1 MAGLPKHMSLARQP
15 TCFCFHGVFE
25 IFDLSCC
32 EVRQLQIINL
42 FLHDFFKITQL
53 LFEALVFVK
62 MFTNNA
68 DEHLLQHFS
77 TVFQRPL
84 VIDFESRFNIK
95 KAGECMPAANH
106 KKRRLEFL
114 SLDCAYHCEITR
126 SKSLRHTSHSSGHF
140 FWNSCLPTSL
150 SNESCISKRC
160 FAQTLVVSVLA
171 FKIKRY
177 SAFDKVSPYS
187 ANQLTQ
193 GYDLRDVGLSCCTAR
208 NTSKQV

>member
-1 MAGLPKHMSLARQP
+1 
-15 TCFCFHGVFE
+15 
-25 IFDLSCC
+25 
-32 EVRQLQIINL
+32 
-42 FLHDFFKITQL
+42 
-53 LFEALVFVK
+53 
-62 MFTNNA
+62 
-68 DEHLLQHFS
+68 
-77 TVFQRPL
+77 
-84 VIDFESRFNIK
+84 
-95 KAGECMPAANH
+95 MPVGNH

-140 FWNSCLPTSL
+140 FWSSCLPTSL

-193 GYDLRDVGLSCCTAR
+193 GYDLRGIVMMYRPHHFQTGLTN
-208 NTSKQV
+208 NTFFGFQEGGDTLKHQSTQWKLFEKIDPPL